1 MHRLLKLTSAL
12 LLVLG
17 ITACPQP
24 PPQEGEPFVSITATP
39 PSIDDKGQTSTLRVS
54 AEDGK
59 GAAGTGSVVL
69 TAAAGLFEN
78 DQKTV
83 TLTLADG
90 MATTV
95 FKCPKA
101 QDASC
106 KGPVSIQA
114 EWDQVTAKVNVQV
127 ATSGG
132 GGDGGTDGG
141 TNNPTDGG
149 SDGGST
155 TFRFDIQ
162 SDKPALVAG
171 TGDRVVITATVT
183 RTAGNTPVADGTP
196 ITFTT
201 DKGSF
206 APEAGTR
213 TTTVNAAGGKS
224 SASLYVA
231 NDTAGTARVTL
242 SVLGESHELS
252 YPFLG
257 VSSMFHVVTTAT
269 KAQLG
274 LESSGRETTT
284 PITFKLINAGGQ
296 AVPDIDVSF
305 EVSGAAGASVT
316 PSATTDSQGQATT
329 TLRAGNS
336 VGVAIV
342 KATVTATRG
351 SVRPVDASHP
361 GTPIVGGKPSD
372 VGFTVDCDKKNLGAL
387 HGLPAPREVTSTCK
401 AKLVD
406 RFGTPVGL
414 KTPVQWYPE
423 AGSINSPVDS
433 KAQTGSSPAA
443 DTGEASTIFTTKGI
457 FPPYEVPPMAGEK
470 SIGDRNPRDMVVT
483 VIAVVAGEEYFAD
496 GSGPDKTLNGRWDPG
511 EWFVDLG
518 EPLVDRN
525 DNGVWDSG
533 EFFID
538 TERIDC
544 TDPSKPASRNGKWDG
559 PNGCWDGNTQ
569 IWRPIHLV
577 YSGTLD
583 PNNFE
588 LLTPADTSGMYNV
601 PLNGTANVHF
611 RWGDA
616 HSNQMSPDTAGFT
629 AQRSGSRGQVEV
641 LNTAS
646 TFGYG
651 GFNVDYNT
659 RVATTQSDGTLT
671 IGGLCDTGAPTPP
684 GSETSP
690 VATRCVRTVDFNFT
704 GVGNGNVGTI
714 RMTGATG
721 TTSAP
726 ATSSIELRANHGFSP
741 SVIMKVFDAVY
752 Q

>member
-1 MHRLLKLTSAL
+1 MQRLLKLTGA
-12 LLVLG
+12 LVLVFG

-24 PPQEGEPFVSITATP
+24 PEEGEPFLMLSASP
-39 PSIDDKGQTSTLRVS
+39 QSIDDQGKPSTLKVT
-54 AEDGK
+54 ATDAQGK
-59 GAAGTGSVVL
+59 PGTGSVVL
-69 TAAAGLFEN
+69 TTPAGLLDN
-78 DQKTV
+78 DEKIA
-83 TLTLADG
+83 TLTLTDG
-90 MATTV
+90 VATATI
-95 FKCPKA
+95 KCPKA
-101 QDASC
+101 QDANC
-106 KGPVSIQA
+106 KGLISIEAQW
-114 EWDQVTAKVNVQV
+114 EQLTAKTNLVVG
-127 ATSGG
+127 SGTG
-132 GGDGGTDGG
+132 GTGGTDGG
-141 TNNPTDGG
+141 SDGGTDGG
-149 SDGGST
+149 SDGGSDGGTDGGNT
-155 TFRFDIQ
+155 TFKINVQ
-162 SDKPALVAG
+162 SDKPALVAN
-171 TGDRVVITATVT
+171 TGDRVVMTATVT

-196 ITFTT
+196 IIFTT
-201 DKGSF
+201 DRGSF
-206 APEAGTR
+206 APEAGTQ
-213 TTTVNAAGGKS
+213 TTTINTVGGKS
-224 SASLYVA
+224 TASLYVA
-231 NDTAGTARVTL
+231 NAGAGTARVTI
-242 SVLGESHELS
+242 SVQGESHELT

-269 KAQLG
+269 KTQLG

-284 PITFKLINAGGQ
+284 PITFKLINASGQ
-296 AVPDIDVSF
+296 AVPEIDVSF

-316 PSATTDSQGQATT
+316 PSATTDALGQATT

-351 SVRPVDASHP
+351 SVRPVDATHP

-433 KAQTGSSPAA
+433 KAQTGSTPAA
-443 DTGEASTIFTTKGI
+443 DTGEATTIFTTKGI

-470 SIGDRNPRDMVVT
+470 SIGDKNPRDMAVT

-544 TDPSKPASRNGKWDG
+544 ADPSKPASRNGKWDG

-583 PNNFE
+583 PANFE
-588 LLTPADTSGMYNV
+588 LLTPKEAGDLYYV
-601 PLNGTANVHF
+601 PLLGTKDVKF

-616 HSNQMSPDTAGFT
+616 YSNQMSPDGAGFV
-629 AQRSGSRGQVEV
+629 AQRSGSRGSIRG
-641 LNTAS
+641 LAH
-646 TFGYG
+646 
-651 GFNVDYNT
+651 
-659 RVATTQSDGTLT
+659 RVHLQLRRVQRRLQHARGHD
-671 IGGLCDTGAPTPP
+671 
-684 GSETSP
+684 P
-690 VATRCVRTVDFNFT
+690 VGRQ
-704 GVGNGNVGTI
+704 
-714 RMTGATG
+714 
-721 TTSAP
+721 P
-726 ATSSIELRANHGFSP
+726 ANRRAL
-741 SVIMKVFDAVY
+741 
-752 Q
+752 